1 MVAILRVIL
10 QRFATEMLFCFNL
23 MLSITLASTF
33 QLFSL
38 LATATQ
44 LKHAERKNSDAF
56 DHVLL
61 FIVKQVRLTEKLIL
75 Y

>member
-1 MVAILRVIL
+1 MMAILRVIL

-23 MLSITLASTF
+23 LLSITLASTF

-44 LKHAERKNSDAF
+44 LKHAERKNSEAV

>member
-1 MVAILRVIL
+1 MAILRIIL
-10 QRFATEMLFCFNL
+10 QRFATEMLFCFNMAL
-23 MLSITLASTF
+23 IITLASTF

-44 LKHAERKNSDAF
+44 LQHAERKSSDAF
-56 DHVLL
+56 NHVLL
-61 FIVKQVRLTEKLIL
+61 FILKLVRLTEKIIR